1 MNYSITVKCPNCGTE
16 NHRAMKAS
24 ATASREMWTCDSEAG
39 GCDKEFVV
47 ELTLGTPTARV
58 FKLEEVPQ

>member
-1 MNYSITVKCPNCGTE
+1 MNYSIHVKCPNCGTE

-24 ATASREMWTCDSEAG
+24 AMASREMWTCFLDDG

-47 ELTLGTPTARV
+47 ELTLGTPVVRV